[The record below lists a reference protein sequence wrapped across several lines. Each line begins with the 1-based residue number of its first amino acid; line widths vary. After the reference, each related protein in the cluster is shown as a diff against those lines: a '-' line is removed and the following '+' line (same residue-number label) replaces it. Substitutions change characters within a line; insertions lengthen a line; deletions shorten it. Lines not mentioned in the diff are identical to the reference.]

1 MVTRAEYE
9 TLRRVRRALQTVPPP
24 YMVALQLFDRV
35 LMDAERAFKIED
47 AYWTEE
53 ERKKS

>member
-1 MVTRAEYE
+1 MTRAEYE